1 MNRHHNDMSIGER
14 TSDWR
19 KAKRPVP
26 RNSFAAVLL
35 EILSISK
42 RPVGAY
48 DLADRVSHAIGY
60 RVYPNSVYRALTP
73 LVADGIVL
81 FIASRKAYLF
91 RDQQIGSN
99 PMITCCKDCGAVVQR
114 PLEAIEKKLTTLCK
128 ERGFAPTHFY
138 VEVLG
143 RCPCCAGS

>member
-1 MNRHHNDMSIGER
+1 MNFHHNDMSIGER
-14 TSDWR
+14 TSDRR

-26 RNSFAAVLL
+26 RKSFTTALL
-35 EILSISK
+35 ETLSNSN

-60 RVYPNSVYRALTP
+60 RIYPNSVYRALAS

-91 RDQQIGSN
+91 RDQQIGST
-99 PMITCCKDCGAVVQR
+99 PMITCCKDCGAVAQR
-114 PLEAIEKKLTTLCK
+114 RLEAIEKMLTTLCK
-128 ERGFAPTHFY
+128 ERGFASTHFY

-143 RCPCCAGS
+143 RCPRCAGS